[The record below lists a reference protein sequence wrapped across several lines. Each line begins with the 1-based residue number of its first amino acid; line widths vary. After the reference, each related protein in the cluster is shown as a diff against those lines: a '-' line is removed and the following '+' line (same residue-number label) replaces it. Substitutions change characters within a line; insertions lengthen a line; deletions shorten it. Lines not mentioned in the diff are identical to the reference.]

1 MNGILF
7 FILIN
12 NITKR
17 FQTTPR
23 AFVLYIVQHRVRC
36 QEDLST
42 SEAPTETI
50 D

>member
-12 NITKR
+12 KKKTSDITKR

-23 AFVLYIVQHRVRC
+23 AFVLYIV
-36 QEDLST
+36 
-42 SEAPTETI
+42 
-50 D
+50 